1 MPYLCT
7 SSQHTAHLNLHNF
20 ISIICLLYINK
31 AGEKKERKTQIMPPT
46 GTIHENQVHMSFGH
60 VAFITVIHFCQKR
73 NHPPISQ
80 ASAALFLSVG
90 FLPKI
95 PPHASALGGASSRC
109 DSSVK
114 SIWDFQWTLER
125 VALISGDYTS
135 WAVTCQSPSAQCSG
149 PAPRSSSPAPVSG
162 DPAPV
167 AEGPVIHPACWYP
180 PPVGPNL
187 PTKTSRPW
195 ARRTLGLLLRFRRCA
210 LTPARASSHSQN
222 SP

>member
-1 MPYLCT
+1 MKTRSICHLGTLLLSPLFIFARNGTTLPHHRHRLRCFCLWVFFQRFPQMPV
-7 SSQHTAHLNLHNF
+7 
-20 ISIICLLYINK
+20 LL
-31 AGEKKERKTQIMPPT
+31 AP
-46 GTIHENQVHMSFGH
+46 
-60 VAFITVIHFCQKR
+60 
-73 NHPPISQ
+73 
-80 ASAALFLSVG
+80 
-90 FLPKI
+90 
-95 PPHASALGGASSRC
+95 GGASSRC

-135 WAVTCQSPSAQCSG
+135 RAVTCQSPSEQCSG
-149 PAPRSSSPAPVSG
+149 PAPRSSSPAPVSR
-162 DPAPV
+162 DPVPV
-167 AEGPVIHPACWYP
+167 AEGPVIHPARWYP

-195 ARRTLGLLLRFRRCA
+195 VRRTHWPLLRFRRFA